1 MSGATTGGGMETA
14 AAGAAGAS
22 SRATPPDPRPA
33 PVPYDPTLEPGL
45 AFFLDLV
52 ERIPLRAHT
61 ILENRA
67 HFATIIP
74 PMEAQVEG
82 RAVTWEDRSIPGPE
96 GAPEVEITI
105 VRPAGVFD
113 GARPIVLGI
122 HGGGYVLGT
131 RFFETSELV
140 DLAERY
146 GAIGVGV
153 EYRLAPE
160 HPAPAQAE
168 DCFAAL
174 AWVVAHAAEL
184 GGDPSRIVVT
194 GASAGGGL
202 AAAVALMAR
211 DRGIALVGQL
221 VGAPMIDDRND
232 TVSAWQ
238 YDGIGA
244 WDRNNNDTGW
254 DAMLGSDRGTEHVH
268 PYRAPARAM
277 DLSGLAPAFIEV
289 GAAEVFR
296 DEAVAYASRIW
307 AAGGS
312 AELHVWSGGY
322 HGFSGFSPDAVV
334 SQAADAAR
342 DSWWRRV
349 LEP

>member
-1 MSGATTGGGMETA
+1 MSTLPEHTPARVSAPYRA
-14 AAGAAGAS
+14 AEPE
-22 SRATPPDPRPA
+22 RRPA
-33 PVPYDPTLEPGL
+33 PVPYDPQLERGL

-67 HFATIIP
+67 HFATVIP
-74 PMEAQVEG
+74 TIEAQAEG
-82 RAVTWEDRSIPGPE
+82 RDVVWEHRAIPGPS
-96 GAPEVEITI
+96 GAPDVEVTI
-105 VRPAGVFD
+105 VRPAGATACAA
-113 GARPIVLGI
+113 GAGPRPGVLGI

-131 RFFETSELV
+131 RFFETAELI

-146 GAIGVGV
+146 GVVGVGV

-174 AWVVAHAAEL
+174 AWMSEHAAEL
-184 GGDPSRIVVT
+184 GIDPSRIVVT

-202 AAAVALMAR
+202 SAAVALMAR
-211 DRGIALVGQL
+211 DRGIPLAGQL
-221 VGAPMIDDRND
+221 VSAPMIDDRND
-232 TVSAWQ
+232 TVSSWQ

-254 DAMLGSDRGTEHVH
+254 DAMLGADRATDRVH
-268 PYRAPARAM
+268 PYQAPARAG

-289 GAAEVFR
+289 GAAEIFR
-296 DEAVAYASRIW
+296 DEALDYASRIW
-307 AAGGS
+307 AAGGD
-312 AELHVWSGGY
+312 AELHVWSGAY
-322 HGFSGFSPDAVV
+322 HGFSGFSPEAIV
-334 SQAADAAR
+334 SQAANEAR
-342 DSWWRRV
+342 DSWWRRI
-349 LEP
+349 LER

>member
-1 MSGATTGGGMETA
+1 MSGVTPGGGA
-14 AAGAAGAS
+14 PY
-22 SRATPPDPRPA
+22 RATPPDPRPV
-33 PVPYDPTLEPGL
+33 PVPYDPALESGL

-74 PMEAQVEG
+74 PMEAQAEG

-113 GARPIVLGI
+113 GPRPIVLGI

-211 DRGIALVGQL
+211 DRGIALAGQL

-254 DAMLGSDRGTEHVH
+254 DALLGSDRGTEHVH
-268 PYRAPARAM
+268 PYQAPARAT

>member
-1 MSGATTGGGMETA
+1 MSA
-14 AAGAAGAS
+14 APAPY
-22 SRATPPDPRPA
+22 RATPPNPLPK
-33 PVPYDPTLEPGL
+33 PVPYDPQLEPGL

-61 ILENRA
+61 IVSNRER
-67 HFATIIP
+67 FSTIIP
-74 PMEAQVEG
+74 PMEAQAEG
-82 RAVTWEDRSIPGPE
+82 RAVTWENRSIPGPA
-96 GAPEVEITI
+96 GAPDIEVTV
-105 VRPAGVFD
+105 VRPA
-113 GARPIVLGI
+113 ARAADSGGGLGGEPRPAVLGI

-131 RFFETSELV
+131 RFFETPELV

-146 GAIGVGV
+146 GVVGVGV

-174 AWVVAHAAEL
+174 AWVAEHADEL
-184 GGDPSRIVVT
+184 GVDASRIVVT

-211 DRGIALVGQL
+211 DRGIPLAGQL

-232 TVSAWQ
+232 TVSSWQ
-238 YDGIGA
+238 YDGLGA

-254 DAMLGSDRGTEHVH
+254 DAMLGADRATDRVH
-268 PYRAPARAM
+268 PYCSPARAT
-277 DLSGLAPAFIEV
+277 DLAGLAPAFIEV

-296 DEAVAYASRIW
+296 DEAIDFASRIW
-307 AAGGS
+307 AAGGE

-322 HGFSGFSPDAVV
+322 HGFSGFSPDAIV
-334 SQAADAAR
+334 SQAANAAR
-342 DSWWRRV
+342 ESWWRRI
-349 LEP
+349 LGP

>member
-1 MSGATTGGGMETA
+1 MSGAPY
-14 AAGAAGAS
+14 
-22 SRATPPDPRPA
+22 RATPPDPRPV
-33 PVPYDPTLEPGL
+33 PVPYDPALEPGL

-74 PMEAQVEG
+74 PMGAQVEG
-82 RAVTWEDRSIPGPE
+82 RAVTSEDRSIPGPE

-105 VRPAGVFD
+105 VRPAGAFD
-113 GARPIVLGI
+113 GPRPIVLGI

-174 AWVVAHAAEL
+174 AWIVAHAAEL
-184 GGDPSRIVVT
+184 GGDPARIVVT

-202 AAAVALMAR
+202 AAAVSLMAR

-254 DAMLGSDRGTEHVH
+254 DAMLGADRGTEHVH
-268 PYRAPARAM
+268 PYRAPARAT
-277 DLSGLAPAFIEV
+277 DLAGLAPAFIEV

-296 DEAVAYASRIW
+296 DEAVSYASRIW

-312 AELHVWSGGY
+312 AELHVWAGGY

-349 LEP
+349 LAP